1 MSLSIKTKNKTIA
14 YIHPKKFASLSEQE
28 KQLIQNHAEKI
39 KVLSN
44 DELEALAGMLG
55 INNDNDFWNPDNI
68 YLVYENT

>member
-1 MSLSIKTKNKTIA
+1 MSSSIKIENKRVA
-14 YIHPKKFASLSEQE
+14 YIHPKKFVSLSEQE
-28 KQLIQNHAEKI
+28 KQLIQNHAEEI

-55 INNDNDFWNPDNI
+55 INNDNHFWNPDNI